1 MPAPFQ
7 DSEGVGLVRL
17 EAVSMLA
24 CCDAPVSKRHF
35 PSIDRFVSY
44 DETADWSMERLR
56 PGYGLLGLVVWGVLH
71 IARLTS

>member
-1 MPAPFQ
+1 
-7 DSEGVGLVRL
+7 
-17 EAVSMLA
+17 MLA